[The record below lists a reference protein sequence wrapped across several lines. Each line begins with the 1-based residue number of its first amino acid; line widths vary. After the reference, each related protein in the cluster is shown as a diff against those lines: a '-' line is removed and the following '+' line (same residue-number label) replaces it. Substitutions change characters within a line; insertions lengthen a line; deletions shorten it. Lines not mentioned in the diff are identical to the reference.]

1 MSRLGTVSLRR
12 RVTVTASLVLGV
24 VLVALG
30 FTIAAVFSAQGER
43 NLNALLAGR
52 VQLAQQLAK
61 ENVAPSNLVRRIDA
75 RGVVVSLRLPSGDTI
90 GAPPERS
97 GDVKRVTAKL
107 SGPPR
112 INGAE
117 LVLTA
122 DTALLDGAERT
133 LARVLVIGG
142 LVAIVVTAFALLL
155 GMRVALRPLDRMTV
169 LARSIASGSRG
180 GRLSPSRTDTELGRT
195 AEAFD
200 EMLNSL
206 EASEERMRVF
216 VADAAHELRTPIA
229 GVNAAA
235 DAVLELGPDAR
246 PEQRERLELLLIR
259 ESRRAGR
266 LVEDLLDLARIDA
279 GVRLEKETV
288 RLRELAR
295 NQADRLTLLAPS
307 STVVVSGPEAEAV
320 ADEARVTQILAN
332 LADNARNAAGD
343 DGRIEFHCG
352 QSAAGVFVVVS
363 DSGPGV
369 PEADR
374 ERIFGRLVRLDTA
387 RRRDRGGS
395 GLGLT
400 IARGLARAHGG
411 DLTCDAAGF
420 RLTLPYG

>member
-24 VLVALG
+24 VLVTLG

-61 ENVAPSNLVRRIDA
+61 QNVAPANLVRRIDA

-97 GDVKRVTAKL
+97 GDLKRVTAVL

-122 DTALLDGAERT
+122 DTALLDDAERT

-155 GMRVALRPLDRMTV
+155 GMRVALRPLDRMTG

-206 EASEERMRVF
+206 EASEERMRTF

-235 DAVLELGPDAR
+235 EAVLELGPDAR

-279 GVRLEKETV
+279 GVRLETETV
-288 RLRELAR
+288 CLRELAR
-295 NQADRLTLLAPS
+295 NQAERLMLLAPS
-307 STVVVSGPEAEAV
+307 LTVVVSGPETRTV
-320 ADEARVTQILAN
+320 ADETRVTQILAN

-343 DGRIEFHCG
+343 TGRVEFHCG
-352 QSAAGVFVVVS
+352 RSAAGVFVVVG

-395 GLGLT
+395 GLGLA

-411 DLTCDAAGF
+411 ELTCEAAGF